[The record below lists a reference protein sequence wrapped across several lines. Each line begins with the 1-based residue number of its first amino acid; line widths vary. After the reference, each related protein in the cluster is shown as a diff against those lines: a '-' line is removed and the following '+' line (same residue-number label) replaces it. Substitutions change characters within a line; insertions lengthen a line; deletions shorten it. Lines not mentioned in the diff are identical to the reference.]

1 MQHLEICLLTDL
13 PTTGGYFSFH
23 LTFRIIVLL
32 SGSYRHKIEYKC
44 CRVSISVFLGFRRG
58 KCRKRFIDGCLYD
71 SSRGILR
78 RTTGKIFLTFQIFSL
93 CALPVAAKKWNTA
106 AIKILPL
113 FEPSVICYLVWV
125 KESFAT
131 GFQWKWRL
139 SLHDFTAE
147 KRESFFTSLNRFQE
161 LHTRLAWVI
170 ITVFASF

>member
-23 LTFRIIVLL
+23 VTFRIIVFL
-32 SGSYRHKIEYKC
+32 SGSYRHKMEYYC
-44 CRVSISVFLGFRRG
+44 CRVSISVFWVFVEDSGY
-58 KCRKRFIDGCLYD
+58 LYD
-71 SSRGILR
+71 SSCGILR
-78 RTTGKIFLTFQIFSL
+78 RTTGKIFLTFQSFSL
-93 CALPVAAKKWNTA
+93 CVLPVAAKKWNTA
-106 AIKILPL
+106 AIKILLL

-125 KESFAT
+125 KESFVT
-131 GFQWKWRL
+131 GFQWKWRM

-170 ITVFASF
+170 IIVFASF